1 MAVAGPVRPAAAD
14 PQIRL
19 TRSDIYLR
27 ACSVGGCS
35 VGHACLQYQ
44 NAVEKHHGDVS
55 DPALACAVQNE
66 GRHAIRA
73 GLRAALQLLCGAVVI
88 IGANIRIST
97 HICSIFVYK
106 RVVSLI

>member
-1 MAVAGPVRPAAAD
+1 M
-14 PQIRL
+14 
-19 TRSDIYLR
+19 
-27 ACSVGGCS
+27 
-35 VGHACLQYQ
+35 
-44 NAVEKHHGDVS
+44 EKHHGDVS
-55 DPALACAVQNE
+55 DLALACAVQNE

-73 GLRAALQLLCGAVVI
+73 GLRAALQLLWGAVVI

>member
-1 MAVAGPVRPAAAD
+1 MGAPARPAAAD

-27 ACSVGGCS
+27 VCSVGGCS
-35 VGHACLQYQ
+35 AGHACLQYQ

-73 GLRAALQLLCGAVVI
+73 GLRAALQLLWGAVVI

-97 HICSIFVYK
+97 HICSTSWYF
-106 RVVSLI
+106 RV

>member
-1 MAVAGPVRPAAAD
+1 MRACAAVAGPVRPAAAD

-44 NAVEKHHGDVS
+44 NAVEKRHGDVS

-73 GLRAALQLLCGAVVI
+73 GLRAALQLLWGAVVI

-97 HICSIFVYK
+97 RTIYY
-106 RVVSLI
+106 

>member
-1 MAVAGPVRPAAAD
+1 MAIAGSVRLAAAD

-19 TRSDIYLR
+19 TRNAIYLR
-27 ACSVGGCS
+27 ACGVGGCS
-35 VGHACLQYQ
+35 VGHGCLQHQ
-44 NAVEKHHGDVS
+44 NAVEKRHGDVS

-66 GRHAIRA
+66 GQHAIRA
-73 GLRAALQLLCGAVVI
+73 GLRAALQLLWGAVVI

-97 HICSIFVYK
+97 NICSIFMYE